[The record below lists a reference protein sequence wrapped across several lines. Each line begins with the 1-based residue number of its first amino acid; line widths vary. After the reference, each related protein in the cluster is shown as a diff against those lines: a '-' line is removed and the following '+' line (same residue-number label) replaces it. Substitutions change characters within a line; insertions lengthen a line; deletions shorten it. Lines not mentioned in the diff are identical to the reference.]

1 MGLGSEGGHPR
12 TLFPIG
18 EVLSGTYE
26 VRGLL
31 GEGGMGQVFDA
42 RDRPLNRDVAVKA
55 YWPITE
61 SVTSGL
67 LQREAQALAAI
78 PHPGLATVFALGRH
92 NDIEYLVM
100 ERIRGAPLDDEMTK
114 RHRIGSRMPIRESI
128 RILLSIA
135 GVLNAVH
142 QAGCL
147 HRDVKPGNVMLAQH
161 ERVVLMDFG
170 LFLPEG
176 ELASRPDLAGS
187 PNYMAP
193 ESIRDR
199 VLTGS
204 GHLVDLYALGVIA
217 FELLAGRLPFSGRS
231 LEDTFDQHVNAP
243 VPDLLLLAPE
253 APPRLAVLACE
264 LLAKDPYDRPESEE
278 VVWRLKAIRDDNDR
292 GIKRA
297 LTPIATRT
305 RG

>member
-1 MGLGSEGGHPR
+1 VSLGSEGGHPR
-12 TLFPIG
+12 TLFELG

-26 VRGLL
+26 IRSLL
-31 GEGGMGQVFDA
+31 GEGGMGQVFAA
-42 RDRPLNRDVAVKA
+42 RDQPLNREVAVKA

-92 NDIEYLVM
+92 RDIEYLVM
-100 ERIRGAPLDDEMTK
+100 ERIRGAPLDEEMNR
-114 RHRIGSRMPIRESI
+114 RHRIGAKMPVRDTI
-128 RILLSIA
+128 RILLAIA

-147 HRDVKPGNVMLAQH
+147 HRDLKPGNVMLAQH

-176 ELASRPDLAGS
+176 ELASGPDVAGS

-193 ESIRDR
+193 ESIRNR
-199 VLTGS
+199 VQAGS

-217 FELLAGRLPFSGRS
+217 FELLAGRLPFVGPN
-231 LEDTFDQHVNAP
+231 LEQTLDLQVNAP
-243 VPDLLLLAPE
+243 VPDLLALAPE
-253 APPRLAVLACE
+253 VPPRLAALACE
-264 LLAKDPYDRPESEE
+264 LLAKDPYDRPPGDE
-278 VVWRLKAIRDDNDR
+278 VVWRLKAIHDDHDH
-292 GIKRA
+292 GIRRS
-297 LTPIATRT
+297 LTPMATRT